1 MTYPDATAI
10 TINIAWI
17 GQEIS
22 HAQHLRNKYKQPGI
36 RCQQEIREVITMAV
50 VKEVT
55 KPEYTVS
62 VHDDCYINRTPEEIK
77 GSLERISK
85 TILAS
90 QKRRFLE
97 SQRKEGKAD
106 EDRYVQNNE
115 SRSIHRAEDREK
127 PSA

>member
-1 MTYPDATAI
+1 
-10 TINIAWI
+10 
-17 GQEIS
+17 
-22 HAQHLRNKYKQPGI
+22 
-36 RCQQEIREVITMAV
+36 MAV

-62 VHDDCYINRTPEEIK
+62 VHDDSYINRTPEEIK
-77 GSLERISK
+77 GSVERISK

-97 SQRKEGKAD
+97 NQRKEGKAD
-106 EDRYVQNNE
+106 EDHNLQDYENE
-115 SRSIHRAEDREK
+115 SIHRAEDREK

>member
-1 MTYPDATAI
+1 
-10 TINIAWI
+10 
-17 GQEIS
+17 
-22 HAQHLRNKYKQPGI
+22 
-36 RCQQEIREVITMAV
+36 MAV
-50 VKEVT
+50 VKEVVT
-55 KPEYTVS
+55 PQYTVG

-85 TILAS
+85 IILAS

-97 SQRKEGKAD
+97 SQRKEDKAD
-106 EDRYVQNNE
+106 EDRNIQDYK

>member
-1 MTYPDATAI
+1 
-10 TINIAWI
+10 
-17 GQEIS
+17 
-22 HAQHLRNKYKQPGI
+22 
-36 RCQQEIREVITMAV
+36 MAV

-62 VHDDCYINRTPEEIK
+62 VHDDCYINRTQEEFK
-77 GSLERISK
+77 GSVERISK

-106 EDRYVQNNE
+106 DHNLQDNK

>member
-1 MTYPDATAI
+1 
-10 TINIAWI
+10 
-17 GQEIS
+17 
-22 HAQHLRNKYKQPGI
+22 
-36 RCQQEIREVITMAV
+36 MAV
-50 VKEVT
+50 VKEIAT
-55 KPEYTVS
+55 PRYTVR
-62 VHDDCYINRTPEEIK
+62 VHDDYYINRTPEEIK

-85 TILAS
+85 IILAS

-106 EDRYVQNNE
+106 DHNLQDNK

>member
-1 MTYPDATAI
+1 
-10 TINIAWI
+10 
-17 GQEIS
+17 
-22 HAQHLRNKYKQPGI
+22 
-36 RCQQEIREVITMAV
+36 MAV

-62 VHDDCYINRTPEEIK
+62 VHDDSYINRTPEEFK
-77 GSLERISK
+77 GSVERISK

-106 EDRYVQNNE
+106 DHNLQDNK